1 MRYAA
6 SSDTDTECSVSPQP
20 GISDF
25 DSFVTEQ
32 EYVPRRPLQAA
43 TRQRFIVFY
52 VYKTRETCARRR
64 LFQSDINTDSTHS
77 TQNDRAPTG
86 SMHTLNSRYVTRQ
99 RPFRDN
105 LVRLQGTSFHSER
118 PTFNRRLPR
127 AHPTGRRETII
138 LPRSI
143 TTTYGERSTIL
154 GQYISTKDGTL
165 CNHSFINLKNL
176 QGTST
181 RDLQ

>member
-1 MRYAA
+1 MR
-6 SSDTDTECSVSPQP
+6 
-20 GISDF
+20 ISD
-25 DSFVTEQ
+25 SIATGYQRLRQLVTEQ

-52 VYKTRETCARRR
+52 VYKTRETRACRRI
-64 LFQSDINTDSTHS
+64 FQSDINTNSTHS

-127 AHPTGRRETII
+127 AHPTGRREPII

-143 TTTYGERSTIL
+143 TTTYWEKEHHTRAIHFYKGR
-154 GQYISTKDGTL
+154 YIMQ
-165 CNHSFINLKNL
+165 SFVHQFKEL
-176 QGTST
+176 T
-181 RDLQ
+181 RNKYA